1 MDVRKLIVRNLGWK
15 VLSLVLGILVYVFM
29 RAHMEGDVYLLQRLT
44 EEHFEQTVSVLATP
58 ELDGVFRIEP
68 RIVRVTVIGRRD
80 VVSRLTES
88 DIRAYVD
95 VTDVMA
101 EVAVRRT
108 VHVQPLPEIV
118 RVEVL
123 PGAVRVV
130 YEPVFP
136 SEERKHQRE
145 ANRQIEP

>member
-15 VLSLVLGILVYVFM
+15 VLSLVLGILFYVFM
-29 RAHMEGDVYLLQRLT
+29 RAHMEGDVFLLQRLT
-44 EEHFEQTVSVLATP
+44 EEHFEQTVSVLATA

-95 VTDVMA
+95 MTDVTA
-101 EVAVRRT
+101 EIAVRRT
-108 VHVQPLPEIV
+108 VHIQPLPEVV
-118 RVEVL
+118 RVEVV
-123 PGAVRVV
+123 PGAVRVA
-130 YEPVFP
+130 YEPAVP
-136 SEERKHQRE
+136 PEERKNQRE
-145 ANRQIEP
+145 ASRQITP